1 MSDYENV
8 NTTPDYGN
16 VKADYTPTTEE
27 VRHAILYVV
36 ERLEYQGHP
45 LPGGV
50 EGFDRWLASVKAE
63 AWDEAC
69 DHLEI
74 ECDHNPYR
82 EVTHLT
88 KETMHS
94 APYFD
99 GGSTND
105 D

>member
-8 NTTPDYGN
+8 NTKPDYEN
-16 VKADYTPTTEE
+16 EVSDYTPTTEE

-63 AWDEAC
+63 AWDKGERHESEYLSTWGQFC
-69 DHLEI
+69 PHKT
-74 ECDHNPYR
+74 CNPYR
-82 EVTHLT
+82 EVS
-88 KETMHS
+88 K
-94 APYFD
+94 
-99 GGSTND
+99 
-105 D
+105 